1 MQASKCEKCGKEK
14 ILKSLEVTHSFEDNT
29 DDEYP
34 QWVVESVR
42 IERIPVVADV
52 CLECGNVNFSVDPKP
67 LRMKLETDRNELLT
81 KQQKFAEEVKIKN
94 QYLELNSK
102 ITKMVEESKKLQKV
116 EELAWSNEKQRQI
129 TDLNNQLLSKENEIK
144 EFETKRSTLLDQQ
157 KKKQN
162 TLKELGLSSDNN
174 PELIQKIVS
183 EYENLQSNL
192 LKLESNR
199 TELKKLLSELQL
211 TRFSPSKDLSTLKES
226 IKSFQME
233 VQVMKN
239 KHGHNFFN

>member
-1 MQASKCEKCGKEK
+1 VKTSKCEKCGKDK
-14 ILKSLEVTHSFEDNT
+14 FLKSLEVTHSFEDT
-29 DDEYP
+29 SDDEYP
-34 QWVVESVR
+34 QWVVQSVK
-42 IERIPVVADV
+42 IEGTPVVADV

-67 LRMKLETDRNELLT
+67 LRMKLETNRNELLT
-81 KQQKFAEEVKIKN
+81 KQQQFAEEVKVKN

-116 EELAWSNEKQRQI
+116 EELSWSNEKQKQY
-129 TDLNNQLLSKENEIK
+129 TELNNQLLKKETEIK

-174 PELIQKIVS
+174 PELIQKLVS

-211 TRFSPSKDLSTLKES
+211 TRFSPSKALSTLTES
-226 IKSFQME
+226 IESLQME
-233 VQVMKN
+233 AQVMKN
-239 KHGHNFFN
+239 KYGHNFFN